1 MVRVYFQLLEVGTCY
16 LRMII
21 HTDWVVG
28 GVGGVGPYSS
38 CPGEAERGGNS
49 SRPSPPHPQPTT
61 SSGLQGH
68 REGAPE
74 TDGQPQLIWR
84 RQTVNSSEVTP
95 ALASHWSPGRQLA
108 PDWPSQLSAD
118 VGESERSCQAIL
130 TRVPHR
136 QARRKEQNSCR
147 L

>member
-1 MVRVYFQLLEVGTCY
+1 MHESISNLEVGTCY

-21 HTDWVVG
+21 HSDWDVG
-28 GVGGVGPYSS
+28 GVSGVGPYSK
-38 CPGEAERGGNS
+38 PGRAVVGQALLT
-49 SRPSPPHPQPTT
+49 QPTT

-95 ALASHWSPGRQLA
+95 AQPSHWSPGRQLA

-136 QARRKEQNSCR
+136 QARRKDQNSCR